1 MSHHRKRRFNCARV
15 LIILGIVLAMF
26 NLLSQYWRY
35 LDMQDKIAIYEQD
48 LITAE
53 QEYEQ
58 LMAKKEL
65 LSNNDSYMEQLARES
80 LGMVR
85 AGEAVVVPAEVSDIP
100 ELDTEMDEDEVLH

>member
-1 MSHHRKRRFNCARV
+1 MSHNKKRRFNCAKI
-15 LIILGIVLAMF
+15 LIILGIALAMF

-35 LDMQDKIAIYEQD
+35 LDMQDKIAIYQQD
-48 LITAE
+48 LIAAE
-53 QEYEQ
+53 EEYVQ

-65 LSNNDSYMEQLARES
+65 LISNDSYLEQLARES